1 MAKGTPYL
9 IAPQKRRGAEG
20 ATTPSK
26 PTAAKEEAKKANAS
40 TPRTDLTLVL
50 WRSPISTLYYFSLAA
65 AEYLYY
71 FAATVFKHTATQL
84 IAAPL
89 LLCYLVAEY
98 YPGTSAAFL
107 LFKSYADVFVF
118 GVHYTVWW
126 VGLGVL
132 SSVGLGSGM
141 HSGILF
147 LFPHVMKVKLVHIPP
162 LPRHAST
169 PPTCPNFSCHHIPM
183 RMAKIRS
190 AWRPALA
197 GTWTSTRPRI
207 SGSTRTPSHVAPPR

>member
-40 TPRTDLTLVL
+40 APKTDLTLVL

-147 LFPHVMKVKLVHIPP
+147 LFPHVMKVNLITTSP
-162 LPRHAST
+162 
-169 PPTCPNFSCHHIPM
+169 F
-183 RMAKIRS
+183 
-190 AWRPALA
+190 PAPCMH
-197 GTWTSTRPRI
+197 TSDMPKFL
-207 SGSTRTPSHVAPPR
+207 TPSYNNAHG